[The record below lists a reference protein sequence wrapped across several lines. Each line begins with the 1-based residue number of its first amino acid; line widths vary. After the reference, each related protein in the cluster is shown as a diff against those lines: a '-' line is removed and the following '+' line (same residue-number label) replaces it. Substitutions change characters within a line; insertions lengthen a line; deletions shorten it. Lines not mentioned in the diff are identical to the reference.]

1 MSTLF
6 SKKLLL
12 IANIDYHIKAH
23 LDRMQRPRDD
33 WEPSPNKFTYIPTPA
48 YLAQE
53 LSQKRKNKLSIAR
66 IL

>member
-1 MSTLF
+1 MSTFF

-23 LDRMQRPRDD
+23 LDRMQRSRDD
-33 WEPSPNKFTYIPTPA
+33 LEPSPNKFTYITTPA
-48 YLAQE
+48 YLAQG